1 MAEDRSG
8 GKGDRTMSLGF
19 IAQYAAEAALQTDGV
34 ARLEH
39 SAVAAFKE
47 SFGVQHEGEGVEV
60 RFLAEQESPVDITV
74 YPVIYFGRI
83 IPEVSWQIQVN
94 VKKDVERFTGLTVNS
109 VNVYV
114 RDIIPREEAPD
125 AQN

>member
-1 MAEDRSG
+1 
-8 GKGDRTMSLGF
+8 MSLGF

-39 SAVAAFKE
+39 SAVASFKE

-60 RFLAEQESPVDITV
+60 RFRAEQEGLVDITV
-74 YPVIYFGRI
+74 YPIIYFGRI
-83 IPEVSWQIQVN
+83 VPEVAWQIQVN
-94 VKKDVERFTGLTVNS
+94 VKADVERFTGLAVNS

-114 RDIIPREEAPD
+114 RDIIPLEEVAD